1 MTKLISKY
9 KNIYIFLIT
18 LSIIGLLSG
27 YFYYQIQPST
37 TKSEIKEN
45 LNIKEN
51 TNGRIN
57 NITKRLKDN
66 TKILIFSIL
75 VIPIIINLFN
85 IFYKPFEIGFIF
97 NALSIYNT
105 KFSLI
110 YTISYLTIPFIISL
124 ILTRISITIIH
135 NIIKYLLIK
144 DKQSKKIIKSSLK
157 KYILLLIISIIYE
170 IIIIIL
176 SPYINT
182 YLMTI
187 FSL

>member
-18 LSIIGLLSG
+18 LSIIGLISG

-37 TKSEIKEN
+37 TKSEIKES

-51 TNGRIN
+51 TNVRVN
-57 NITKRLKDN
+57 NITKRLKSH
-66 TKILIFSIL
+66 TLIFIYSLL
-75 VIPIIINLFN
+75 VIPIIMNLFN

-97 NALSIYNT
+97 NVLSKYNI

-110 YTISYLTIPFIISL
+110 YTIPYLVIPFIISL
-124 ILTRISITIIH
+124 ILTRISLTIIY
-135 NIIKYLLIK
+135 NLLKYLFTK
-144 DKQSKKIIKSSLK
+144 DKQSKKVIKNSIR
-157 KYILLLIISIIYE
+157 KYILFFIISIIYE

-182 YLMTI
+182 YLMT
-187 FSL
+187 FLSL

>member
-18 LSIIGLLSG
+18 LSLIGLLSG
-27 YFYYQIQPST
+27 YFYYQIQPSP

-51 TNGRIN
+51 INGRIN
-57 NITKRLKDN
+57 NITKRLKET
-66 TKILIFSIL
+66 TKILVYSIL
-75 VIPIIINLFN
+75 VTPIIINLFN

-97 NALSIYNT
+97 NALSTYNT
-105 KFSLI
+105 KLSLI

-124 ILTRISITIIH
+124 ILTRISITILY
-135 NIIKYLLIK
+135 NLIKYLLIK
-144 DKQSKKIIKSSLK
+144 DKCSKKAIKVSIR
-157 KYILLLIISIIYE
+157 KYILFFIISIIYE

-182 YLMTI
+182 YLMTF